1 MTNSILDSVKQVLGV
16 EVDDTDF
23 DLDIAMHINSVFAT
37 LHQLGAGP
45 ATGYAIENSEQE
57 WTEFLGPSPKLN
69 MVKSYVYIK
78 VQMLFD
84 PPSTS
89 YALDAKKA
97 MATEYESRIQMAAEP
112 AALFTPPERV
122 IFDE

>member
-23 DLDIAMHINSVFAT
+23 DLDITMHINSVFAV
-37 LHQLGAGP
+37 LDQLGVGP
-45 ATGYAIENSEQE
+45 TTGYAIENRDQE

-89 YALDAKKA
+89 YALAAKND
-97 MATEYESRIQMAAEP
+97 MATEYAHRILMAAEP